1 MLPDDKL
8 WNDNSSMLMQQSRT
22 ITAKQYRHLHE
33 ITVVIILIQLFLA
46 TVPSYLAYQVM
57 LINTDTVLIYYLSLL
72 LLFVLTIF
80 QKLLQF
86 RPGPPMENLLELAQK
101 GIFTG

>member
-46 TVPSYLAYQVM
+46 TVPSYLAFQVILM
-57 LINTDTVLIYYLSLL
+57 LINTDKVLIYYLSLL
-72 LLFVLTIF
+72 LLFRFNYFPEITQV
-80 QKLLQF
+80 
-86 RPGPPMENLLELAQK
+86 
-101 GIFTG
+101 

>member
-22 ITAKQYRHLHE
+22 ITAKQHRHLHE

-46 TVPSYLAYQVM
+46 TVPSYLAFQVILM
-57 LINTDTVLIYYLSLL
+57 LINTDKVLIYYLSLL
-72 LLFVLTIF
+72 LLFRFNYFPEITQV
-80 QKLLQF
+80 
-86 RPGPPMENLLELAQK
+86 
-101 GIFTG
+101 